1 MTKKAVEENESVG
14 KMDWDVMNKVLK
26 NTINLDDE
34 GDLIKNDIK
43 FCINYSDGNVKIDN
57 VVKPKQNMADIL
69 ARVRA
74 LNAQG
79 KHLSI

>member
-34 GDLIKNDIK
+34 GDLVKNELK
-43 FCINYSDGNVKIDN
+43 FCIYYSDGNVKIDN
-57 VVKPKQNMADIL
+57 VVKPKQNMADLL

-79 KHLSI
+79 KHYSI